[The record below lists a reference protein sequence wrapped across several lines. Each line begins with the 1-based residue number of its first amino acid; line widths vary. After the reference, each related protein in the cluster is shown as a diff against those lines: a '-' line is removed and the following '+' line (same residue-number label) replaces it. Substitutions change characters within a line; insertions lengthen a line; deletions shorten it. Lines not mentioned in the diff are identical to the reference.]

1 VSLTK
6 IERTKKGEKILEVE
20 KILHDNQG
28 QGWIYQ
34 SIHFGLGKSKNL
46 FACLRFIKTQ
56 EFKETREV
64 RKE

>member
-6 IERTKKGEKILEVE
+6 IEGTKKGEKILEVG
-20 KILHDNQG
+20 KILHDN

-46 FACLRFIKTQ
+46 FACLHL
-56 EFKETREV
+56 
-64 RKE
+64 